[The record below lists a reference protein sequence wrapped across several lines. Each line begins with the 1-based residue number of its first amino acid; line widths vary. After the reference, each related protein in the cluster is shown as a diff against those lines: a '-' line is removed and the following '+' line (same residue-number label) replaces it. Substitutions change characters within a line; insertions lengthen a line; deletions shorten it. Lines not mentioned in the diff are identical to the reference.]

1 MVLLMLGGIEGGDR
15 VGRDEGHLV
24 QTVGL
29 SLERRDWRALIG
41 FRCPKLSGPLRT
53 QVCGMERDTEP

>member
-1 MVLLMLGGIEGGDR
+1 MLLVLGGIEGGDR

-24 QTVGL
+24 QIVGL
-29 SLERRDWRALIG
+29 SLERRDRRALIG

-53 QVCGMERDTEP
+53 QV